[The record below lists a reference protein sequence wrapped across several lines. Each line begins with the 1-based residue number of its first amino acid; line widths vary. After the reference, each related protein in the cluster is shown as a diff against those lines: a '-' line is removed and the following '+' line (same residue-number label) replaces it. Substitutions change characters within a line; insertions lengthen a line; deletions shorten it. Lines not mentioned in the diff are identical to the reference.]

1 MELYEMIEKLCS
13 SVGVSGLETA
23 ESAAV
28 AEELLRPFGK
38 TQITPFGSVLCEILP
53 PREGR
58 PHIMLNAHI
67 DQIGMCVHYI
77 DERGFLKVSS
87 CGGVDRRLLMAAQV
101 TVHGRKKLK
110 GIISSVPPHLQEGE
124 AKNQKVTEAAIDM
137 GMTKEQVEKLVS
149 LGDRVTIDGQVFRLR
164 GDQVT
169 APALDDRAG
178 CAAVI
183 RAVQLLQGKELD
195 CGLSVALSSQE
206 ENSGLG
212 ASTAAWQLSPTH
224 ALITDVSFAYTPDI
238 KKHECGEMGKG
249 AMVGF
254 GATLNDGVSRKLME
268 LAAREGIPAQ
278 VEVTGAKTG
287 TDADNIARTGKG
299 VVVGLL
305 SMPLKYMHTPVET
318 VSLSDVEAVARLMA
332 AYVEEMGGEKK

>member
-1 MELYEMIEKLCS
+1 MELYEMIEKLCG

-23 ESAAV
+23 ESTAV

-38 TQITPFGSVLCEILP
+38 TQVTPFGSILCEVVP
-53 PREGR
+53 AKEGK

-77 DERGFLKVSS
+77 DEKGFLKVSS
-87 CGGVDRRLLMAAQV
+87 CGGVDRRLIMAAQV
-101 TVHGRKKLK
+101 TVHGKKKIK

-124 AKNQKVTEAAIDM
+124 AKNQKIPEAAVDI
-137 GMTKEQVEKLVS
+137 GMTKEQAEELIT
-149 LGDRVTIDGQVFRLR
+149 LGDRVTIDGDIFRLR
-164 GDQVT
+164 GNQVT

-183 RAVQLLQGKELD
+183 RALQLLKGKNLD

-212 ASTAAWQLSPTH
+212 ASTAAWQLAPTH

-268 LAAREGIPAQ
+268 LAKKKNIPAQ
-278 VEVTGAKTG
+278 IEVTGARTG
-287 TDADNIARTGKG
+287 TDADNIARTNKG

-305 SMPLKYMHTPVET
+305 SMPLKYMHTPIET
-318 VSLSDVEAVARLMA
+318 IDLTDVEAVARLMA
-332 AYVEEMGGEKK
+332 AYVEEMGGCTE